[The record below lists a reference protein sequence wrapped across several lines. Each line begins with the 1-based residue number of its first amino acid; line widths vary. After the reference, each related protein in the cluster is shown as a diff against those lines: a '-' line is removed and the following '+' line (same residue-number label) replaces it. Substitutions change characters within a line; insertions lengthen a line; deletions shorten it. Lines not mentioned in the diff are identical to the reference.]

1 MKKVIVMAAAIL
13 FTAGISAFASGTN
26 PIVTTV
32 KEISYQVPFDKIVV
46 EDDIDLVLQEST
58 DKLLSISGDEA
69 DVQKLD
75 WKIKKNVL
83 YIKSSNGSLKNKVTV
98 KISVNQL
105 KEISID
111 GESALT
117 SFGYLASPKLFV
129 LVEGDSY
136 VALKNAGTIYLKNG
150 ASTTFEVKKSVGKV
164 VIGK

>member
-32 KEISYQVPFDKIVV
+32 KEITYQMSFDKIIV

-58 DKLLSISGDEA
+58 NKLISISGDEA

-105 KEISID
+105 KEILID
-111 GESALT
+111 GETALT
-117 SFGYLASPKLFV
+117 SFGYLASPKLSV
-129 LVEGDSY
+129 LVEGDGY
-136 VALKNAGTIYLKNG
+136 VALKNAGAIYVRNG
-150 ASTTFEVKKSVGKV
+150 ASTTFEVKKSVGEV